1 MYRRRSRAIGVVVAC
16 DGSLLGSRRQ
26 LRDATVRWSTGAA
39 PQLGKANMANTDVLA
54 DAARQRDDIEPT
66 PVHRAIDSLAAV
78 GIEVQLLRRKRQ
90 RGETIESAE
99 LDEAI
104 SRIEPQLDGLAVIL
118 ASLRDQSPL

>member
-1 MYRRRSRAIGVVVAC
+1 
-16 DGSLLGSRRQ
+16 
-26 LRDATVRWSTGAA
+26 
-39 PQLGKANMANTDVLA
+39 MANTDVLA
-54 DAARQRDDIEPT
+54 DAARQSDDIEPT